1 MSVAMI
7 VPLAVQLLTLSLRIA
22 DIIDKSGDVD
32 AQDKAALKALIKEAK
47 DGVTYINEE
56 AKENS

>member
-1 MSVAMI
+1 MSVTAMI
-7 VPLAVQLLTLSLRIA
+7 PLAIQLLTLSLKIA

-32 AQDKAALKALIKEAK
+32 AQDKAALKALINEAK
-47 DGVTYINEE
+47 NGVTYINEE